1 VSISITEVE
10 RGMALMVDGFI
21 WTIVDFNHVKPAK
34 GSAFVRIKLR
44 NLKTGN
50 VIERTYR
57 SAETLEDVPL
67 EERRMQY
74 LYSSGDTFH
83 FMCNETYEEVTIQR
97 EQLGDLTNYLMENM
111 EVTGLVHEDKVLKI
125 ILPNFIIAK
134 IVETAPGVKGDSSKT
149 DSKPAKIETGASIMI
164 PLFVDVGEEVKIDT
178 RNGQYVERV
187 KR

>member
-1 VSISITEVE
+1 MAISITEVE
-10 RGMALMVDGFI
+10 RGMALMVDGGI
-21 WTIVDFNHVKPAK
+21 WTIVEFNHVKPAK

-44 NLKTGN
+44 NLKTNN

-74 LYSSGDTFH
+74 LYNSGEKYH
-83 FMCNETYEEVTIQR
+83 FMCNETFEEVTINA
-97 EQLGDLTNYLMENM
+97 EELGDLTKFLMENM
-111 EVTGLVHEDKVLKI
+111 EVTGLVHDDKVLKVV
-125 ILPNFIIAK
+125 LPNFITAK

-149 DSKPAKIETGASIMI
+149 DSKPAKIETGASIMV
-164 PLFVDVGEEVKIDT
+164 PFFVDVGEEVKIDT
-178 RNGQYVERV
+178 RNGEYVERV

>member
-1 VSISITEVE
+1 VAISITEVE

-74 LYSSGDTFH
+74 LYNSEDKYH
-83 FMCNETYEEVTIQR
+83 FMCNETYEEVTVNAD
-97 EQLGDLTNYLMENM
+97 ELGDLTNYLLENM
-111 EVTGLVHEDKVLKI
+111 EITGLVYEDKVLKI
-125 ILPNFIIAK
+125 VLPNFIIAK
-134 IVETAPGVKGDSSKT
+134 IVEAAPGVKGDSSKT
-149 DSKPAKIETGASIMI
+149 DSKPAKIETGATIMI
-164 PLFVDVGEEVKIDT
+164 PLFVDVGEMVKIDT

-187 KR
+187 KQ